1 MLRTQIKILNKNKI
15 VAMEGGRRVG
25 YLKFVYPGD
34 SSGKRNLV
42 IDYVYVKPQYRRKG
56 IANKLI
62 KFILKHFK
70 NVVWISLW
78 TSEEAEKDGSYGL
91 YKKLGFKELAYQA
104 DYYKSGVGT
113 HLFVK
118 KLS

>member
-1 MLRTQIKILNKNKI
+1 MAHIQIKNLNKNRI
-15 VAMEGGRRVG
+15 IAVEEGKRVG
-25 YLKFVYPGD
+25 YLKFTHPGD

-42 IDYVYVKPQYRRKG
+42 IDYVYIKPEHRRKG

-70 NVVWISLW
+70 NKVWISLW
-78 TSEEAEKDGSYGL
+78 TSEEAEKDKSYSL
-91 YKKLGFKELAYQA
+91 YKKIGFKELAYQA
-104 DYYKSGVGT
+104 DYYKKGVGT

-118 KLS
+118 RLS